1 MRDRPPNAAI
11 MAEARRLMAEDP
23 DGDLYRVAE
32 LLAELGHYG
41 PDGKPYPARTI
52 MNLLDDDL
60 RRRRDDLPRQRNRPA
75 TASYNQW
82 LQREGHRFVI
92 TGGGED
98 RDGADG
104 NARQADSA
112 RGPTFGHLSEGGPR
126 PAPGEETFL
135 DLLTAP
141 GGARVE
147 RILSRGAA
155 SAPDFWYEQ
164 ACDEF
169 VLVISGG
176 AVLAFEDGSERRL
189 EAGDY
194 AILPAFCRH
203 RVAWTDSA
211 GETVWLAV
219 HMPPAATSQV

>member
-1 MRDRPPNAAI
+1 MRDCPPNAAI
-11 MAEARRLMAEDP
+11 MAEVRRLMAEDP

-32 LLAELGHYG
+32 HLAELGHYG
-41 PDGKPYPARTI
+41 PDGKQYPARTI

-60 RRRRDDLPRQRNRPA
+60 RRRRDDLLRQRNRPA

-92 TGGGED
+92 TGRGED
-98 RDGADG
+98 RDGAEG
-104 NARQADSA
+104 NTRQAVSA
-112 RGPTFGHLSEGGPR
+112 KPPTFGRLGEGGPR

-135 DLLTAP
+135 DLLSAP
-141 GGARVE
+141 SGARVE

-164 ACDEF
+164 AWDEF
-169 VLVISGG
+169 VLVVSGA

-189 EAGDY
+189 QAGDY

-203 RVAWTDSA
+203 RVAWTA
-211 GETVWLAV
+211 PAAETVWLAV
-219 HMPPAATSQV
+219 HMPPAAASQV